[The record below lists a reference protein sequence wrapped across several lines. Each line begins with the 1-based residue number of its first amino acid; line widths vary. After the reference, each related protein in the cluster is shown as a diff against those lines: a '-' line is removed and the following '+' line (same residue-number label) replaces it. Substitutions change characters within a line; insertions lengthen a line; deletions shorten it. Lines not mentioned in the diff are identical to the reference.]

1 MTNNQLINLSAA
13 IDAITNA
20 HFDNENKVNLSDK
33 LFYALKKNSRLI
45 APLLKENQ
53 SIIEDYQSI
62 FKKNE
67 KVDEE
72 KLSEKEYSDE
82 VNVKYKA
89 FVSEPKNVEAQ
100 VTFLNEESSI
110 ELYKVSLDDL
120 DASILPLSDSAYLES
135 ILV

>member
-1 MTNNQLINLSAA
+1 MTNNQLLNLSAA

-33 LFYALKKNSRLI
+33 LFYALKKNSRMV
-45 APLLKENQ
+45 APILKENQ

-67 KVDEE
+67 KVDED

-82 VNVKYKA
+82 VNAKYKA
-89 FVSEPKNVEAQ
+89 FVSEPKNIEAQ

-135 ILV
+135 LLV